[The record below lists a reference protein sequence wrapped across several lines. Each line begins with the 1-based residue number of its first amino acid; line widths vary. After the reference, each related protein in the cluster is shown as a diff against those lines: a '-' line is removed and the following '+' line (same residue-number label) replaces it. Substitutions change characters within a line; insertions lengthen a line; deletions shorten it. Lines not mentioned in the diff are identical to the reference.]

1 MQIIAP
7 KANSFPVLKRRTD
20 MERPTK
26 TRLGFL
32 RNFQKP
38 PFCTKTHW
46 VKAKVLTMNLY
57 GFSGEEGQI
66 LKQALI

>member
-1 MQIIAP
+1 
-7 KANSFPVLKRRTD
+7 